1 MEFQLHFVNLREP
14 KLAIL
19 KIIENQK
26 VNATLTVHA
35 CNVVKNAF
43 IPF

>member
-1 MEFQLHFVNLREP
+1 MEFQLRFVNLREP

-26 VNATLTVHA
+26 VNATLTVH
-35 CNVVKNAF
+35 VMLLGMLLF
-43 IPF
+43 LF